1 MMRPRRQNPQTT
13 GKRGLKM
20 RSFKKE
26 THRALCKTATFF
38 GRPAAPEPGSTQ
50 HAGSTSNM
58 PPHDPFNEGRCHMA
72 KRFPLSSDH
81 AIMLIPMTAG
91 SALSPSAVFLAAHG
105 DVLNQ
110 SIYARAWPVD
120 AAA

>member
-50 HAGSTSNM
+50 QDRPPICRPMIHST
-58 PPHDPFNEGRCHMA
+58 
-72 KRFPLSSDH
+72 K
-81 AIMLIPMTAG
+81 
-91 SALSPSAVFLAAHG
+91 
-105 DVLNQ
+105 
-110 SIYARAWPVD
+110 D
-120 AAA
+120 AATWLNAFHCHLIMRSCSYR

>member
-1 MMRPRRQNPQTT
+1 
-13 GKRGLKM
+13 
-20 RSFKKE
+20 
-26 THRALCKTATFF
+26 
-38 GRPAAPEPGSTQ
+38 
-50 HAGSTSNM
+50 
-58 PPHDPFNEGRCHMA
+58 MA

-91 SALSPSAVFLAAHG
+91 SALSPLAVFLAAHG

>member
-1 MMRPRRQNPQTT
+1 MNTEATPPTSGEMSFAQGQDNCYVLRASSRSRT
-13 GKRGLKM
+13 GID
-20 RSFKKE
+20 
-26 THRALCKTATFF
+26 
-38 GRPAAPEPGSTQ
+38 P
-50 HAGSTSNM
+50 AGSTSNM

-91 SALSPSAVFLAAHG
+91 SALSPLAVFLAAHG